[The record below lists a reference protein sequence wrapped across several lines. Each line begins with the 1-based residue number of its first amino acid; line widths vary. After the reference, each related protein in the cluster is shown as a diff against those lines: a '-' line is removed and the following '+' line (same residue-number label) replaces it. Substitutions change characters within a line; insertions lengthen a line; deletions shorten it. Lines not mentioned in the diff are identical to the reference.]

1 MMSVLQSTKW
11 SKAALKKGR
20 NRKLTLPR
28 FADPPSREG
37 YGIPLGEA
45 GPRRAQVSRLCVYV
59 DFCRFSCRFM
69 SIFT

>member
-1 MMSVLQSTKW
+1 MMSVLQSTQW

-37 YGIPLGEA
+37 YGLPLGEA
-45 GPRRAQVSRLCVYV
+45 GSRRAQVSRLG
-59 DFCRFSCRFM
+59 RFSLSIFM